1 MTSAPDA
8 NFTEL
13 RGRYVVLKVGGS
25 ADVRRGQIG
34 TDIRTLVDAGVRV
47 VVAHGG
53 GDALS
58 AYLQER
64 GHMPTWVDG
73 LRVTDAATRDAAV
86 VVFRDMVAPALIE
99 DLTAAGVSAFRIAG
113 DNPAVVRVEQQSP
126 ELGYVGRV
134 TQVERSLLDELTAR
148 GHVPVLAPLGLGPEG
163 EIYNVNG
170 DEIAEAVAR
179 SVSAAVL
186 LFLTDVPAVRDA
198 DGQPIHDLSA
208 GRAVKLIQAGIIRDG
223 MVPKVR
229 AAIGL
234 LDDVDAVWI
243 ADGRR
248 PNALRQALLDRVAGT
263 RIVA

>member
-1 MTSAPDA
+1 MTAAPDA
-8 NFTEL
+8 TFAAFRE
-13 RGRYVVLKVGGS
+13 RYVVLKVGGT
-25 ADVRRGQIG
+25 ADVRQGQIG
-34 TDIRTLVDAGVRV
+34 ADVRTLVDAGARV

-58 AYLQER
+58 EYLEER
-64 GHMPTWVDG
+64 GSTPSWIDG

-86 VVFRDMVAPALIE
+86 VVFRDVVAPALIE
-99 DLTAAGVSAFRIAG
+99 DLTAAGVSAIGIAG

-126 ELGYVGRV
+126 DLGYVGRV
-134 TQVERSLLDELTAR
+134 TQVERSLLDDLTAR
-148 GHVPVLAPLGLGPEG
+148 RQVPVIAPLGLGPDG

-170 DEIAEAVAR
+170 DEIAEAIAR
-179 SVSAAVL
+179 SVGAAALV
-186 LFLTDVPAVRDA
+186 FLTDVPAVRDA
-198 DGQPIHDLSA
+198 DDQPIHDLSA

-248 PNALRQALLDRVAGT
+248 PNALRRALLDRVAGT